1 MSREGDA
8 TQTAPPTPDLI
19 RRAPGFLARRLHQAY
34 TAAWGRHV
42 DAVLTGP
49 QYAVLATI
57 AEHPAADQGSLAA
70 SVALDRS
77 TMADVCRR
85 LEDRGLIRRDTAPG
99 DGRRKLLR
107 LTEDGTEMLERI
119 EVRVADLNLE
129 LLDDDPEP
137 GGLIDRLDRLADR
150 WEALAAPVVENGVGE
165 PGRH

>member
-8 TQTAPPTPDLI
+8 THTAPPTPDLV

-49 QYAVLATI
+49 QYSVLATI

-85 LEDRGLIRRDTAPG
+85 LEQRGLIERATAPS
-99 DGRRKLLR
+99 DGRRKLLDLTASGRDTLDAVTERVRR
-107 LTEDGTEMLERI
+107 LDDRLLAQHPDA
-119 EVRVADLNLE
+119 VA
-129 LLDDDPEP
+129 LLDE
-137 GGLIDRLDRLADR
+137 LATLAAT
-150 WEALAAPVVENGVGE
+150 WEATVEV
-165 PGRH
+165 PPPP

>member
-42 DAVLTGP
+42 DTVLTGP
-49 QYAVLATI
+49 QYSVLATI

-85 LEDRGLIRRDTAPG
+85 LEQRGLIERATAPS
-99 DGRRKLLR
+99 DGRRKLLDLTASGRDTLDAVNERVRR
-107 LTEDGTEMLERI
+107 LDDRLLAQHPDA
-119 EVRVADLNLE
+119 VA
-129 LLDDDPEP
+129 LLDE
-137 GGLIDRLDRLADR
+137 LA
-150 WEALAAPVVENGVGE
+150 ALAATWETTAEAP
-165 PGRH
+165 PPP